1 VRRAAILALAVR
13 SGNFVLVRSNAQPVT
28 ADRPDPRSFLPFG
41 KMGSAIPTTAKR
53 AKRFIEALN
62 RIRWDANKSKNP
74 GVSMDLRNTGPKAA
88 ERSIVEARGISETGS
103 GQSKRKMNSCI
114 VVSAT
119 NRGIPQGT
127 AAGER
132 RPSL

>member
-1 VRRAAILALAVR
+1 LAIVSFFFGEQGTDLLGRNVFRLRAPCGDPCAGGSFR
-13 SGNFVLVRSNAQPVT
+13 KFCSCTFERTTMT

-74 GVSMDLRNTGPKAA
+74 GVSMDLRNTGPKSA
-88 ERSIVEARGISETGS
+88 ERSIVEARGISELVRDN
-103 GQSKRKMNSCI
+103 RK
-114 VVSAT
+114 
-119 NRGIPQGT
+119 GK
-127 AAGER
+127 
-132 RPSL
+132 